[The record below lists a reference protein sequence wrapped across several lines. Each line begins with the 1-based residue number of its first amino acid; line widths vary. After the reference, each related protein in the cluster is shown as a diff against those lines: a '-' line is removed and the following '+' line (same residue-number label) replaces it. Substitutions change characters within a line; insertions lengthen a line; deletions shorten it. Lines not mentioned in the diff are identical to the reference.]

1 MLSSFYFV
9 CIILLFPTF
18 TRAYYV
24 IGLWAVE
31 FARK

>member
-9 CIILLFPTF
+9 CIILLFLSF
-18 TRAYYV
+18 AHAYSV
-24 IGLWAVE
+24 MGLWAVE